1 MRSRRCSPTRCNC
14 RPACAHPQIK
24 AGAIK
29 GLAVTGE
36 KRWHD
41 LLDIPTMI
49 ESGYEDFV
57 FDTYTALMATAK
69 TPAEAVAFLENE
81 VLAALSK
88 PELRRKLT
96 DAGFEVTA
104 RNGEGHM
111 ARIHKEVPMFKKII
125 AEAGIKLG
133 S

>member
-1 MRSRRCSPTRCNC
+1 M
-14 RPACAHPQIK
+14 AGWKK
-24 AGAIK
+24 A
-29 GLAVTGE
+29 
-36 KRWHD
+36 
-41 LLDIPTMI
+41 LLL
-49 ESGYEDFV
+49 
-57 FDTYTALMATAK
+57 TALLSLFAAGCDGSGGTAGLQRVQEGDISVGYME
-69 TPAEAVAFLENE
+69 TGSGAPLVMIMGLTGTMDLWDPE

-88 PELRRKLT
+88 PELRKKLT

-111 ARIHKEVPMFKKII
+111 ARIRKEVPMFKKII